1 MILHKTIKLDQAEI
15 KAAGDGSGRF
25 SGYASVFGGVD
36 SYGDTILPGAFK
48 STLEQQTPKMF
59 FDHKWSLPIG
69 KWVALA
75 EDSKGLYVEGELTSG
90 LALANDVG
98 AALRHGTLDGLS
110 IGGYLKSD
118 GYTEKDGIRAI
129 HEWSRLMEIS
139 VVSFPADDAARVAD
153 AKSDL
158 LTLIDEVETIRDF
171 ERLLRDAVG
180 VSKSAAVRIVAKAR
194 ALVER
199 REAERD
205 AVAEVQNRLS
215 TLLERLK

>member
-1 MILHKTIKLDQAEI
+1 MILHKTIRLDQAEI
-15 KAAGDGSGRF
+15 KTDESGSRF

-48 STLEQQTPKMF
+48 KTLSQQSPKMF
-59 FDHKWSLPIG
+59 FDHQWSLPVG
-69 KWVALA
+69 KWVAIS
-75 EDSKGLYVEGELTSG
+75 EDSKGLYVEGELTAG
-90 LALANDVG
+90 LALATDVG

-110 IGGYLKSD
+110 IGGYLKRD
-118 GYTEKDGIRAI
+118 GYTEKDGTRSI
-129 HEWSRLMEIS
+129 HEWSNLMEIS
-139 VVSFPADDAARVAD
+139 VVAFPADDAARVAD

>member
-1 MILHKTIKLDQAEI
+1 
-15 KAAGDGSGRF
+15 
-25 SGYASVFGGVD
+25 VD

-48 STLEQQTPKMF
+48 KTLSQQAPKMF
-59 FDHKWSLPIG
+59 FDHQWSLPIG
-69 KWVALA
+69 KWTNIS
-75 EDSKGLYVEGELTSG
+75 EDSKGLFVEGELTTG
-90 LALANDVG
+90 LALAADVG
-98 AALRHGTLDGLS
+98 AALRHGTIDGLS

-118 GYTEKDGIRAI
+118 GYTEKDGARAI
-129 HEWSRLMEIS
+129 HEWTKLMEIS
-139 VVSFPADDAARVAD
+139 VVAFPADDAARVAD

-199 REAERD
+199 READRD

-215 TLLERLK
+215 NILERLK